1 MATVSPRWI
10 PRLDSADASLVTRLY
25 VSAHV
30 CESDGGAEE
39 PTRPFQSSYTMAVC
53 DGKTDAV
60 RSKKV
65 RGERAWK
72 FAGRRSRNDDKAR
85 DERRRAMA
93 PAMRSADRSRS
104 CIGIRSVHSS
114 PIDFSH
120 STAFRTF
127 TESPTKGP
135 RFAFRRGEVLRVDSG
150 GLPGGRNALVR
161 WLLDDW
167 IISVKL
173 ATP

>member
-1 MATVSPRWI
+1 MRRVRDRPTDPPWGVR
-10 PRLDSADASLVTRLY
+10 
-25 VSAHV
+25 
-30 CESDGGAEE
+30 DGG
-39 PTRPFQSSYTMAVC
+39 RRL
-53 DGKTDAV
+53 GK
-60 RSKKV
+60 
-65 RGERAWK
+65 
-72 FAGRRSRNDDKAR
+72 
-85 DERRRAMA
+85 
-93 PAMRSADRSRS
+93 SAKR
-104 CIGIRSVHSS
+104 RSVHTSS

-150 GLPGGRNALVR
+150 GLPGGGNALVR